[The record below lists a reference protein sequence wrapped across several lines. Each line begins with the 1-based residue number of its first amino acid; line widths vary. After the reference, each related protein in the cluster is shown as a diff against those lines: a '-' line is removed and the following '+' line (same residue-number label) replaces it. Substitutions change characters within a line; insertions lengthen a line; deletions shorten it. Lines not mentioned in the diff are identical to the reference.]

1 MLQKEKRGGYLTP
14 ILKRTGKVAKA
25 TFGFTLALPIAF
37 AANSAVVW
45 EENFDSSE
53 GKGATGSSAGATLDM
68 TGITAWS
75 IDVSA
80 AQLTATSDW
89 FKVVSGQLE
98 ARDVDG
104 DAVWESESIDIS
116 QSSDLSL
123 VVEASEVDTQESTDY
138 LDVLYSI
145 DGGDFTLVTHPNGTD
160 SHTLVDDF
168 TAVTVT
174 SSIPN
179 GSTVVVRIVM
189 KNAASAE
196 KHRVDSV
203 TLNGT
208 TTGNDDG
215 SDGDTSEPEPDTYRT
230 VVSPCYNCP
239 DLTAVALLADY
250 DEAAYYSI
258 LDAAIANNDSAES
271 LKSIAQSIISTG
283 HNVLS
288 YSEVWTAL
296 TQTDEDPTS
305 SDNVILFYKGT
316 SLDKFSNGSGDQST
330 DPDNWNREHTWASSH
345 GFSTSSYAAYTDIHH
360 LRPTDI
366 SVNSSRGNLDFDNG
380 GSALSEAPDN
390 LIDDDSFEPRDA
402 VKGDVARAL
411 FYMDTRY
418 DGTDGAEDD
427 LSLVNRLTTTSEAS
441 HGVLCTLL
449 TWHEEDPVDTFETDR
464 NDTVYE
470 FQGNR
475 NPFIDKPELVALI
488 FNTDCDGSVQDPDDG
503 DSGSG
508 DGTGDGSGDDS
519 VSVEPTGNELFI
531 SEYVEGSSF
540 NKAIEIFN
548 ASADTIDLTGY
559 ALKLYSNG
567 ATSTTKVID
576 LTGSLASGAVLTF
589 AHGSADI
596 SLTTGAIIDNTVIN
610 FNGDDYLELTFNDTV
625 VDALGTYGVKSS
637 WGANVTL
644 VRKSSVTQGNPTR
657 DASFSYTNEWDNYA
671 SNTFEYFGAHNGSV
685 SGPAD
690 PVSEPELTLISTIQ
704 GNGASSSLV
713 GTDVIIEAVV
723 TLVTPELNGFF
734 VQEEASDSDGD
745 ASTSEGVFVYDASLT
760 DFPTPGDTVSIIG
773 EVTEY
778 NDLTEILLSSDI
790 TFVRN
795 GDYILEQVITM
806 PFDGSVD
813 LEAYEGMV
821 VRSTQTLVVTDTY
834 NLGRYG
840 QFSVSSERLM
850 IPTNQYVASSA
861 EALALANANGQN
873 TLIIDDGSSSQNLDN
888 LPFPEGGLSHTN
900 TLRLGDSVVNV
911 EGVLH
916 YSFGAYSV
924 IPTQS
929 ITTVRSNPRL
939 AQPLLLTNGDV
950 TVASFNVLNYFNG
963 PTFPTSRG
971 ASSASELSRQQ
982 DKIVAALVE
991 INADVLGL
999 VELENDGYASD
1010 SAIATLTDA
1019 LNSELGANEYA
1030 YVTPPAS
1037 VLGDDEIAVGILYKP
1052 AAVSLDGSAITSSQ
1066 SPFDD
1071 GNRQPLIQAFTVN
1084 SNEES
1089 FSVAVNHFKSK
1100 GSCSS
1105 ATGNNADSG
1114 DGQGCWNELRTQAA
1128 TGLQTLISNN
1138 AATLGDRVL
1147 VMGDLNA
1154 YAMEDPI
1161 LAFTNNGYTNL
1172 VNTFVGDS
1180 AYSYSFG
1187 GEIGYLDHALSTSTL
1202 LDYVVDTYVWNINA
1216 DEPRVFDYNEEF
1228 KSETQLASYYSADA
1242 FRSSDHDPVIVVL
1255 KFPEAD
1261 ESIPGDFDGD
1271 SDVDYDDVRLF
1282 YSLFIAGQASDL
1294 NYDFNGDGVVS
1305 MFDARALMSM
1315 CTRARCAVE

>member
-1 MLQKEKRGGYLTP
+1 MLQTDKRLGSLSPLLTR
-14 ILKRTGKVAKA
+14 KGKVAKA
-25 TFGFTLALPIAF
+25 TLGFILALPIAF
-37 AANSAVVW
+37 TASGAVVW
-45 EENFDSSE
+45 EENFDSAE
-53 GKGATGSSAGATLDM
+53 GKGATGSSAGVTLDM

-75 IDVSA
+75 IDVSG

-104 DAVWESESIDIS
+104 DAIWESESIDIS
-116 QSSDLSL
+116 QSSALSL
-123 VVEASEVDTQESTDY
+123 EVEASEVDTQESTDY
-138 LDVLYSI
+138 LDVLYSV
-145 DGGDFTLVTHPNGTD
+145 DGGEFILVTHPNGTD

-174 SSIPN
+174 SDIPD
-179 GSTVVVRIVM
+179 GSTLVVRIVM

-203 TLNGT
+203 VVNGT
-208 TTGNDDG
+208 ASTGGGDGGDDG
-215 SDGDTSEPEPDTYRT
+215 SGGNGDPEPDTYRT
-230 VVSPCYNCP
+230 VVNPCYNCP

-250 DEAAYYSI
+250 DAATYYAT
-258 LDAAIANNDSAES
+258 LDAAIANNESADN
-271 LKSIAQSIISTG
+271 LKSIAQNIISTG

-288 YSEVWTAL
+288 YSEVWSGL
-296 TQTDEDPTS
+296 TQTDEDPTDT
-305 SDNVILFYKGT
+305 DNIILFYKGT
-316 SLDKFSNGSGDQST
+316 ALAKFSNGSGDQSS

-345 GFSTSSYAAYTDIHH
+345 GFSSSTYTAYTDIHH

-380 GSALSEAPDN
+380 GSALSEAPSN
-390 LIDDDSFEPRDA
+390 LIDGDSFEPRDA

-418 DGTDGAEDD
+418 DGSDGTEDD
-427 LSLVNRLTTTSEAS
+427 LSLVNRLTSTSEAS

-449 TWHEEDPVDTFETDR
+449 TWHEEDPVDTFESDR
-464 NDTVYE
+464 NNTVYE

-475 NPFIDKPELVALI
+475 NPFIDKPELVALV
-488 FNTDCDGSVQDPDDG
+488 FNSDCDGSTQDPGDG
-503 DSGSG
+503 DTDGGSG
-508 DGTGDGSGDDS
+508 DGTGDGSSGDS
-519 VSVEPTGNELFI
+519 GAVAPSGNELFI
-531 SEYVEGSSF
+531 SEYIEGSSF

-576 LTGSLASGAVLTF
+576 LTGTLASGAVITF
-589 AHGSADI
+589 AHGSADTI
-596 SLTTGAIIDNTVIN
+596 LTTGSITDNTVIN

-671 SNTFEYFGAHNGSV
+671 SNTFDYFGAHSGSV
-685 SGPAD
+685 SDPTD
-690 PVSEPELTLISTIQ
+690 PVSDPKLTLISTIQ
-704 GNGASSSLV
+704 GNGTSSPLV

-723 TLVTPELNGFF
+723 TLVTPDLNGFF

-745 ASTSEGVFVYDASLT
+745 AMTSEGVFVYDASLT
-760 DFPTPGDTVSIIG
+760 DFPTLGDTVSFIG

-778 NDLTEILLSSDI
+778 NDLTEILLGSEI

-795 GDYILEQVITM
+795 GDYILDQVITM
-806 PFDGSVD
+806 PFDEAVD
-813 LEAYEGMV
+813 LEAYEGMI
-821 VRSTQTLVVTDTY
+821 VRSTQSLVVTDTY
-834 NLGRYG
+834 DLGRYG
-840 QFSVSSERLM
+840 QFTVSSERLM

-861 EALALANANGQN
+861 DALALATANSQN
-873 TLIIDDGSSSQNLDN
+873 TLIIDDGSSAQNLDN
-888 LPFPEGGLSHTN
+888 LPFPVGGLSHTN
-900 TLRLGDSVVNV
+900 TLRLGDSVVNL

-929 ITTVRSNPRL
+929 INSVRTNPRIS
-939 AQPLLLTNGDV
+939 QPLLLTNGDV

-963 PTFPTSRG
+963 PSFPTSRG

-991 INADVLGL
+991 INADVIGL
-999 VELENDGYASD
+999 VELENDGYESD

-1019 LNSELGANEYA
+1019 LNSELGSNEYA
-1030 YVTPPAS
+1030 FVTPPS
-1037 VLGDDEIAVGILYKP
+1037 TVLGGDEIAVGILYKP
-1052 AAVSLDGSAITSSQ
+1052 AVVSLDGSAITLSE

-1071 GNRQPLIQAFTVN
+1071 GNRQPLIQSFIVN

-1089 FSVAVNHFKSK
+1089 FALAVNHFKSK

-1128 TGLQTLISNN
+1128 TGLQALITDNL
-1138 AATLGDRVL
+1138 ATLGDRVL

-1154 YAMEDPI
+1154 YAMEEPI
-1161 LAFTNNGYTNL
+1161 LSFTDNGYTNL
-1172 VNTFVGDS
+1172 VNTFVGDG

-1202 LDYVVDTYVWNINA
+1202 LDYVVDA
-1216 DEPRVFDYNEEF
+1216 
-1228 KSETQLASYYSADA
+1228 
-1242 FRSSDHDPVIVVL
+1242 
-1255 KFPEAD
+1255 
-1261 ESIPGDFDGD
+1261 
-1271 SDVDYDDVRLF
+1271 
-1282 YSLFIAGQASDL
+1282 
-1294 NYDFNGDGVVS
+1294 
-1305 MFDARALMSM
+1305 
-1315 CTRARCAVE
+1315 